1 MQMKYTRV
9 IWVIGLVLFLRPS
22 FGWGET
28 EHHAQR
34 CHIGPSA
41 ELVVSS
47 IPTLRVGTGPD
58 LTCML
63 RPRISWRLGIDVMVG
78 VLPKPKLE
86 GGLSIFSSL
95 EGKLRGHRNEWLG
108 IGVLAVKMLDTP
120 KFEVGGGPVFRFKPW
135 GGPMVG
141 FILMVETE
149 IPLGLSG
156 EKPGE
161 EQLPLILKG
170 GFQVSL

>member
-1 MQMKYTRV
+1 MF
-9 IWVIGLVLFLRPS
+9 GLFSNVSIHNICHVFP
-22 FGWGET
+22 T
-28 EHHAQR
+28 E
-34 CHIGPSA
+34 C
-41 ELVVSS
+41 L
-47 IPTLRVGTGPD
+47 
-58 LTCML
+58 
-63 RPRISWRLGIDVMVG
+63 
-78 VLPKPKLE
+78 LPKLFKFF
-86 GGLSIFSSL
+86 GC
-95 EGKLRGHRNEWLG
+95 